1 MAIEQ
6 LVDAVKAAAAAQRTL
21 RIVGADSKAF
31 YGNATEGDAL
41 ETRSHHGIAAYE
53 PTELVI
59 TARCGTPLAD
69 VEKALAESGQ
79 ILPFEPPYFGG
90 SAQTKPPYFGGS
102 AQTKPPHDG
111 GSAQTKA
118 PYFSGNATFGGAIAS
133 GLSGPRRAANNG
145 YYGAV
150 RDYVLGCKIIDGKGD
165 VLTFGGQVMKNVAGY
180 DVSRLMAGSM
190 GTLGV
195 ILEVSLKVLPAPVAS
210 RTLRLGMR
218 DQGAVINKLNEWG
231 GLPLPITATAY
242 HEADVTVR
250 LEGAEAAVNSAAKQ
264 LGGEAVDAAQAA
276 AFWRGLRDQTDAFFN
291 GPEPLWRLSVPSTT
305 VPLDL
310 PGPQLIEWG
319 GALRWLKTDAP
330 FEAVRILA
338 RQVGGHA
345 TLFRA
350 DEARKREAGVFTPLD
365 PALARIHN
373 NLKSTFDPH
382 GIFNRGR
389 LYPDY

>member
-79 ILPFEPPYFGG
+79 ILPFEPPYF
-90 SAQTKPPYFGGS
+90 
-102 AQTKPPHDG
+102 G

>member
-1 MAIEQ
+1 MAVEQ
-6 LVDAVKAAAAAQRTL
+6 LVDAVKAAVAAQRTL
-21 RIVGADSKAF
+21 RIVGSGSKAF
-31 YGNATEGDAL
+31 YGNATEGEVL
-41 ETRSHHGIAAYE
+41 ETLSHQGIAAYE

-69 VEKALAESGQ
+69 VEKALAGSGQ

-102 AQTKPPHDG
+102 AETKPP
-111 GSAQTKA
+111 
-118 PYFSGNATFGGAIAS
+118 YFAVNATFGGAIAS

-165 VLTFGGQVMKNVAGY
+165 VLSFGGLVMKNVAGY

-231 GLPLPITATAY
+231 GLPLPITATA
-242 HEADVTVR
+242 HHDAELTVR

-264 LGGEAVDAAQAA
+264 LGGEAVDAARAA

-310 PGPQLIEWG
+310 PGRQLIEWG

-350 DEARKREAGVFTPLD
+350 DEARKREAGVFSPLD
-365 PALARIHN
+365 AALARIHK

-389 LYPDY
+389 LYPGY

>member
-1 MAIEQ
+1 MAVEQ
-6 LVDAVKAAAAAQRTL
+6 LVDAVKAAVAAQRTL
-21 RIVGADSKAF
+21 RIAGAGSKAF
-31 YGNATEGDAL
+31 YGNAVDGELL
-41 ETRSHHGIAAYE
+41 ETRSHQDITAYE

-69 VEKALAESGQ
+69 VEKALADRGQ

-90 SAQTKPPYFGGS
+90 SAQTGPPYFGGS
-102 AQTKPPHDG
+102 AQTQPPH
-111 GSAQTKA
+111 
-118 PYFSGNATFGGAIAS
+118 FSNNATFGGAIAS

-165 VLTFGGQVMKNVAGY
+165 VLSFGGQVMKNVAGY

-210 RTLRLGMR
+210 RTLRLVMR
-218 DQGAVINKLNEWG
+218 DQGAVINQINEWG

-242 HEADVTVR
+242 HDADVSVR
-250 LEGAEAAVNSAAKQ
+250 LEGAEAAVNSAAKK
-264 LGGEAVDAAQAA
+264 LGGEAIDAAGAV
-276 AFWRGLRDQTDAFFN
+276 AFWCGLRDQTDGFFA
-291 GPEPLWRLSVPSTT
+291 GTEPLWRLSVPSTT

-310 PGPQLIEWG
+310 PGRQLIEWG
-319 GALRWLKTDAP
+319 GALRWLKTNAP
-330 FEAVRILA
+330 HEAIRKLA

-350 DEARKREAGVFTPLD
+350 DDQLKRAAGVFTPLD
-365 PALARIHN
+365 PVLARVHK
-373 NLKSTFDPH
+373 NLKATFDPH

-389 LYPDY
+389 MYPEF